1 MRKSA
6 LNAGK
11 RLTALLFSA
20 LDELENSLVVLFGTQ
35 SHLRNSWTFTLII
48 ALLLSKHSWF
58 EIFDQFHDLAQFSLI
73 FGLLCL
79 LRGRF
84 TVV

>member
-1 MRKSA
+1 MV
-6 LNAGK
+6 
-11 RLTALLFSA
+11 LFST
-20 LDELENSLVVLFGTQ
+20 LSKLG
-35 SHLRNSWTFTLII
+35 NSWTFTLII

-58 EIFDQFHDLAQFSLI
+58 EIFDQFHDLAQFGLI

-79 LRGRF
+79 LRGRL